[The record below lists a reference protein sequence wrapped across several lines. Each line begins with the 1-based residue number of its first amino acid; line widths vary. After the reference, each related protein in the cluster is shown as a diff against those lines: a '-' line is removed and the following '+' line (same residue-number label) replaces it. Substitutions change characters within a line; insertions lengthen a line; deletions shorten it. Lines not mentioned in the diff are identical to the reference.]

1 MGTPYNETMLP
12 VAEDEDP
19 ESQLILDD
27 EEKRNSDLLISPLA
41 NPHERPIEIE
51 DLPLGRPNSNLN

>member
-1 MGTPYNETMLP
+1 MLP

-41 NPHERPIEIE
+41 SPH
-51 DLPLGRPNSNLN
+51 